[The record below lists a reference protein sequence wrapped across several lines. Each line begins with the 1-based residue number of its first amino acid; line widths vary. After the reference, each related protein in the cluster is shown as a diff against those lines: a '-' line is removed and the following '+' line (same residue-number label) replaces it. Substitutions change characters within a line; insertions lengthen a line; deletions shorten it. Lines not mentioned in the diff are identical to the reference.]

1 MFDQLIPRIPLL
13 EAADFFHRVK
23 HAGWDE
29 PPDMAGALEGQF
41 AAPVEQVVQQIT
53 EIVTLKF
60 RIMVAYY
67 TFAESMRDLAQHPI
81 GEVFHEHAGHE
92 LEAAEYY
99 LKRAA
104 VLGGAIHLNPI
115 EPPPASTDPVH
126 IIQTMIRAEQ
136 EAIANQRHLRQLVG
150 DDNPMKIEI
159 EEKLAQDQHHLDELW
174 QMLPS
179 ELHGGVG
186 GAEAAAGPA
195 EAAPEAVE
203 AAPMADPAAKM
214 AAEHQHITPE
224 IEANLREVGKS
235 RAITQLASEAHREK
249 GRKHERFDELAGR
262 AAGAIGGAYA
272 GRKLIGGRSG
282 AIAGLAAGYGVGGK
296 LGKEVGV
303 SQDIRKNASAGLTP
317 EEAAAV
323 HQHQVANHLYL
334 DPLLGLQGA
343 QLGGLFGHPL
353 AGAGIGAGLG
363 ALASHGFNKHL
374 DRSVLEAQ
382 SGKMPSFKRKSM
394 ESMAEGGGDHVV
406 PLMALLGGVT
416 GGLTMGLPGAAVGGL
431 AGANLGSKA
440 LGSNR
445 ALVSIDRRAREQ
457 GLEPKVAAMR
467 FKLASIKLGF
477 GPDLGTYMA
486 ANQAGQQAQGEAEA
500 NFYREKV
507 RSMEQASGASQQQIT
522 DMQAQLQQLQEQ
534 TAQSGAAIQAASQE
548 ATMAR
553 DDALAQTQAAA
564 NMRIGYQK
572 LRQQIIESASQDP
585 ETMMMQGGGLPGD
598 LPPGS
603 GNGIAPAM
611 QPGMPGAS
619 PEAVPPGVAPAG
631 AGAPGA
637 PGEAQ
642 AAAGSP
648 PGPDAT
654 AQPNSELKTAGAKD
668 VSKKVL
674 DVIKNHPGYVAG
686 GLAGGAGGAHHAL
699 KPAREHDK
707 LMNDVHDA
715 VTSRKEGDS
724 LDVAKKLIAYDK
736 SSKAKANPIRTALK
750 GGLRGAVL
758 GAAAGDQLQ
767 SLGRNIRSIP

>member
-1 MFDQLIPRIPLL
+1 MFDQLIPRIPLT
-13 EAADFFHRVK
+13 EAADFFYRVK
-23 HAGWDE
+23 HAGWTD

-41 AAPVEQVVQQIT
+41 AAPVEQVIAQIT
-53 EIVTLKF
+53 TIVTIKF
-60 RIMVAYY
+60 QLMVAYY
-67 TFAESMRDLAQHPI
+67 TFAESMRDLSQHPI

-126 IIQTMIRAEQ
+126 ITQTMVRAEQ
-136 EAIANQRHLRQLVG
+136 EAIAAQRQLRQLVG
-150 DDNPMKIEI
+150 DDNPMRIEI
-159 EEKLAQDQHHLDELW
+159 EEKMVQDQHHLDELW

-179 ELHGGVG
+179 ELHGEVG

-249 GRKHERFDELAGR
+249 GRRGERFGGLAGSAVGTAGG
-262 AAGAIGGAYA
+262 AAIGKHLGGTKGAIGGAA
-272 GRKLIGGRSG
+272 L
-282 AIAGLAAGYGVGGK
+282 GYMLGGK
-296 LGKEVGV
+296 AGKELGTET
-303 SQDIRKNASAGLTP
+303 DIKKNA
-317 EEAAAV
+317 
-323 HQHQVANHLYL
+323 
-334 DPLLGLQGA
+334 
-343 QLGGLFGHPL
+343 
-353 AGAGIGAGLG
+353 
-363 ALASHGFNKHL
+363 
-374 DRSVLEAQ
+374 
-382 SGKMPSFKRKSM
+382 
-394 ESMAEGGGDHVV
+394 
-406 PLMALLGGVT
+406 
-416 GGLTMGLPGAAVGGL
+416 
-431 AGANLGSKA
+431 
-440 LGSNR
+440 
-445 ALVSIDRRAREQ
+445 
-457 GLEPKVAAMR
+457 AAMR

-477 GPDLGTYMA
+477 GPDVGTYMA

-548 ATMAR
+548 ASMAR

-585 ETMMMQGGGLPGD
+585 EAMMAQQGGLPGD

-603 GNGIAPAM
+603 GGGVGSAM
-611 QPGMPGAS
+611 QPGMPAAT
-619 PEAVPPGVAPAG
+619 PEAV
-631 AGAPGA
+631 APGA
-637 PGEAQ
+637 APAEAGGPGSPGGEQ
-642 AAAGSP
+642 PAAGTP
-648 PGPDAT
+648 PGPNSTAAPT
-654 AQPNSELKTAGAKD
+654 AQKIAAESDKQSGTYRDVVRKFPELARKSTAPATKTAGIKD
-668 VSKKVL
+668 RLIEAGKSMGKAVKE
-674 DVIKNHPGYVAG
+674 HPAIVAG
-686 GLAGGAGGAHHAL
+686 GVVGAGVGAHH
-699 KPAREHDK
+699 
-707 LMNDVHDA
+707 
-715 VTSRKEGDS
+715 G
-724 LDVAKKLIAYDK
+724 I
-736 SSKAKANPIRTALK
+736 KADQQAGGQHSVRSGLS

-758 GAAAGDQLQ
+758 GGAIAGGTQRLA
-767 SLGRNIRSIP
+767 RNLSNL

>member
-317 EEAAAV
+317 EEAA
-323 HQHQVANHLYL
+323 
-334 DPLLGLQGA
+334 
-343 QLGGLFGHPL
+343 
-353 AGAGIGAGLG
+353 
-363 ALASHGFNKHL
+363 
-374 DRSVLEAQ
+374 
-382 SGKMPSFKRKSM
+382 
-394 ESMAEGGGDHVV
+394 
-406 PLMALLGGVT
+406 
-416 GGLTMGLPGAAVGGL
+416 
-431 AGANLGSKA
+431 
-440 LGSNR
+440 
-445 ALVSIDRRAREQ
+445 
-457 GLEPKVAAMR
+457 KVAAMR